1 MKLITTFVIIG
12 LSGLWAIGVTNL
24 ADNMSKN
31 ADNSKK
37 KQKIKM
43 SKTDIFLFL
52 FIIIAVSSAVA
63 STAFLRKTYFISDV
77 EENQTADD
85 SFVISSNLSSEKA
98 ETENI
103 SKAVKTTTTSVSK
116 TTKPKTSVKS
126 SVTVKYTDEAK
137 ISAVSFPIDVN
148 IVTFN
153 ELLEIDGIGETLAQR
168 IIDFRSD
175 TGVIYNMDM
184 LLQVNGIGESKLSVL
199 KQYLFVASCDYRP
212 IISSVSTDDI
222 TQNTVTTT
230 ETKMTPVK
238 PERTRRKVNIN
249 TASAIEIT
257 DCLLIDED
265 LAEKIIKLRNQIQY
279 FSNSLELL
287 YIDGLSEKMYSEL
300 KDYIII

>member
-1 MKLITTFVIIG
+1 MKLITAFVIIG
-12 LSGLWAIGVTNL
+12 LSGLWAIGVTKL

-31 ADNSKK
+31 ADNLKK
-37 KQKIKM
+37 KQKIKI
-43 SKTDIFLFL
+43 SKTDIALFL

-63 STAFLRKTYFISDV
+63 STVFLRKTYFNSGV
-77 EENQTADD
+77 KESRTADD
-85 SFVISSNLSSEKA
+85 SFVISSNLSSENA

-103 SKAVKTTTTSVSK
+103 PKAVKTTTTSVSK

-137 ISAVSFPIDVN
+137 IPAVSFPIDVN

-184 LLQVNGIGESKLSVL
+184 LLQVNGIGESKLAVL
-199 KQYLFVASCDYRP
+199 KQYLFVASCDFRP
-212 IISSVSTDDI
+212 ITSSVSTEDI
-222 TQNTVTTT
+222 DQNTVTTT
-230 ETKMTPVK
+230 ETEITSVK

-249 TASAIEIT
+249 TASAFEIS
-257 DCLLIDED
+257 DCLLIDEE
-265 LAEKIIKLRNQIQY
+265 LAEKIIKLRDQIQY

-287 YIDGLSEKMYSEL
+287 YIDGLSEKIYSEL

>member
-37 KQKIKM
+37 KQKTKI

-63 STAFLRKTYFISDV
+63 STAFLRKTYFNSDV
-77 EENQTADD
+77 EDNQTADD
-85 SFVISSNLSSEKA
+85 SFVVSSNLSSEKA

-175 TGVIYNMDM
+175 TGVIYNLDM

-212 IISSVSTDDI
+212 ITSSVSTDDI
-222 TQNTVTTT
+222 TQNTVITT
-230 ETKMTPVK
+230 ETKMTSVK
-238 PERTRRKVNIN
+238 PERTRREVNIN